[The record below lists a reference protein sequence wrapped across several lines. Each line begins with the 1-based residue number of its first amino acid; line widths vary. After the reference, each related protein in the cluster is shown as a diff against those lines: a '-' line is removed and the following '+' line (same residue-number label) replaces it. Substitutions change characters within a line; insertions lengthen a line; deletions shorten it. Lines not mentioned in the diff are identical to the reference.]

1 MYSRFIVHRPVLA
14 GVIAIVTVLAGVV
27 TLQTLPV
34 ALYPDVTPPTVVVT
48 ASYPG
53 ANAETVSDTVAV
65 PIEEQV
71 NGVEGMEYM
80 SSTCSADGSY
90 SLTVTFE
97 VGTDLDMAQVLVQN
111 RVTLA
116 TPKLPDEVK
125 QQGVSTEKK
134 STNFVML
141 INLFSK
147 NNEFDDLFLSN
158 YATINIRDVLSRVP
172 GVGDVQVLGAGDYSM
187 RLWLDPDQLKHRNL
201 TADDVVSTIRE
212 QNVQVAAGVIG
223 QPPADKGLDF
233 QYTITVPGRLKTVGE
248 FEEMILKTGKDGQVT
263 RVRDVARVE
272 LGAQSY
278 STASKLNG
286 RPCTTIMVYQLTT
299 ANTIDVAAGCREQLL
314 KLAEVFPTGLEY
326 RISYDA
332 SWYINSSIHEIYTTL
347 YQAVGLVVLIVFL
360 FLQDWRASLIPTIC
374 IPVSLV
380 GTFIFMGM
388 MGFSVNTLT
397 LFGLVLSIGVVVDD
411 SIVVV
416 ENTQRHI
423 DLGEPPRE
431 AAAASLKEI
440 MSPCIATTLVLLSVF
455 VPTAFLGGI
464 TGRMYRQFAL
474 TISASTVL
482 STINALTLSPALCG
496 LLLRPTK
503 KKKNLFFRLFDRVF
517 GASETLYTGV
527 VKHTVRRGILTFL
540 LFGGVCALM
549 ALGFVKLPTGFL
561 PTEDQGYMMVN
572 IQLPDAASLERSEDV
587 AAKVTKIYQNIPG
600 VANVVSVS
608 GYSFL
613 SGSNASNY
621 ASGFIFFTDWS
632 ERKKPSEQLPGI
644 VAQAVKA
651 FAAIPEARII
661 PLVPPSI
668 MGLGA
673 TGGFSLELEDRANI
687 GLQSLQAVADDIM
700 DQANADPEL
709 QSVYSAFRANVPQ
722 LHVTVNATKVKTMGL
737 NLTDVYDT
745 MQGYLGSKY
754 VNDFNKFGRT
764 YQVNIQADSASRMI
778 PEDIGRLWVRN
789 RYEQMAPLSTVVNVA
804 PSLGPQVVFRYN
816 MYPASLITG
825 NPAPGKSSGEAMNR
839 VAEIAEATMPGGMG
853 HEWTTLSY
861 EEAKAAGG
869 ATMIFALGAIFV
881 YLFLAAQYESFLL
894 PISVLMSVPFA
905 LLGAVGATWLRAYD
919 VNLYTQIGVVLLI
932 GVASKTSIL
941 IVEFARQRREQG
953 DDRFQAAV
961 TAGRTRY
968 RPILMTAFSA
978 VFGWMPLVIAT
989 GAGSVSRRCLGTAVL
1004 GGIVLACFIGIAFV
1018 PAYYAAVQRI
1028 SDRLDRRKQA
1038 KAQPQ
1043 PATPESREHELRE

>member
-14 GVIAIVTVLAGVV
+14 GVIAIVTVLAGMV
-27 TLQTLPV
+27 TVKTLPV
-34 ALYPDVTPPTVVVT
+34 ALYPDVTPPTVSVT
-48 ASYPG
+48 ATYPG
-53 ANAETVSDTVAV
+53 ANAQTVADTVAV

-90 SLTVTFE
+90 TLTVTFE

-125 QQGVSTEKK
+125 KQGVSTKKK

-158 YATINIRDVLSRVP
+158 YATINIKDVLSRVS

-201 TADDVVSTIRE
+201 TADDVVSTIQE

-223 QPPADKGLDF
+223 QPPAGEGQNF
-233 QYTITVPGRLKTVGE
+233 QYTITVPGRLKTVEE
-248 FEEMILKTGKDGQVT
+248 FENMILKTGDDGQVT
-263 RVRDVARVE
+263 YVRDVAKVS

-278 STASKLNG
+278 STSSKING

-299 ANTIDVAAGCREQLL
+299 ANTIDVAQGCHDQLEN
-314 KLAEVFPTGLEY
+314 LARVFPSGLDY
-326 RISYDA
+326 RVTYDA
-332 SWYINSSIHEIYTTL
+332 SWYINASIDQIYTTL
-347 YQAVGLVVLIVFL
+347 YQAVGLVVLIVFV

-397 LFGLVLSIGVVVDD
+397 LFGLVLAIGVVVDD

-423 DLGEPPRE
+423 DLGEPSRE
-431 AAAASLKEI
+431 AAAKSLKEI

-496 LLLRPTK
+496 LLLRPSK
-503 KKKNLFFRLFDRVF
+503 AKKNIAFRAFDRVF
-517 GASETLYTGV
+517 GASETLYAGV
-527 VKHTVRRGILTFL
+527 VKHTVRRGIIMFL
-540 LFGGVCALM
+540 LFGGVCVLM
-549 ALGFVKLPTGFL
+549 FGGFAKLPTGFL

-572 IQLPDAASLERSEDV
+572 IQLPDAASMQRSDKV
-587 AAKVTKIYQNIPG
+587 AAKVDKIFEKIPG
-600 VANVVSVS
+600 VANVVTVS

-613 SGSNASNY
+613 TGSNASNY
-621 ASGFIFFTDWS
+621 ASAFVFFTDWS
-632 ERKKPSEQLPGI
+632 ERKKPSEQLEGI
-644 VAQAVKA
+644 LEQAVMG
-651 FAAIPEARII
+651 FAGIPEAQII

-673 TGGFSLELEDRANI
+673 TGGFSLELEDRANM
-687 GLQSLQAVADDIM
+687 GLQSLQTVADDIM
-700 DQANADPEL
+700 YQANADPDL

-722 LHVTVNATKVKTMGL
+722 MHTTVNATKVKTMGL
-737 NLTDVYDT
+737 KLTDVYDA
-745 MQGYLGSKY
+745 MQGYLGSLY

-764 YQVNIQADSASRMI
+764 YQVNIQAESQYRMT
-778 PEDIGRLWVRN
+778 PEDIGRLWIRN
-789 RYEQMAPLSTVVNVA
+789 KYNQMVPLSTVVHVE
-804 PSLGPQVVFRYN
+804 PSLGPQVVYRYN

-825 NPAPGKSSGEAMNR
+825 NPAPGKSSGEAMER
-839 VAEIAEATMPGGMG
+839 IAAIADQTMPGGMG
-853 HEWTTLSY
+853 HEWTTLSH
-861 EEAKAAGG
+861 EEAKAASG
-869 ATMIFALGAIFV
+869 AATIFALGAIFV

-894 PISVLMSVPFA
+894 PISVLLSVPFA
-905 LLGAVGATWLRAYD
+905 LLGAVLATWLRAYD
-919 VNLYTQIGVVLLI
+919 NNLYTQIGVVLLI
-932 GVASKTSIL
+932 GLASKTSIL
-941 IVEFARQRREQG
+941 IVEFAKQRREEG
-953 DDRFQAAV
+953 DDRFTAAA
-961 TAGRTRY
+961 TAAQTRF
-968 RPILMTAFSA
+968 RAILMTAFSDI
-978 VFGWMPLVIAT
+978 FGWMPLAVAA
-989 GAGSVSRRCLGTAVL
+989 GAGAVSRRCLGTAVL
-1004 GGIVLACFIGIAFV
+1004 GGMILACFIGILFV
-1018 PAYYAAVQRI
+1018 PTFYAVIQRLGDW
-1028 SDRLDRRKQA
+1028 SERRKQA
-1038 KAQPQ
+1038 QIQAQAAMQ
-1043 PATPESREHELRE
+1043 KTRERE

>member
-14 GVIAIVTVLAGVV
+14 AVIAIVTVLAGLV

-34 ALYPDVTPPTVVVT
+34 ALYPDVTPPTVSVT
-48 ASYPG
+48 ATYPG
-53 ANAETVSDTVAV
+53 ANAQTVSDTVAV

-90 SLTVTFE
+90 NLTVTFE
-97 VGTDLDMAQVLVQN
+97 VGTDPDMAQVLVQN

-116 TPKLPDEVK
+116 TPKLPDVVK
-125 QQGVSTEKK
+125 KQGVSTMKK

-141 INLFSK
+141 INLFSE

-158 YATINIRDVLSRVP
+158 YASINVKDVLSRVS
-172 GVGDVQVLGAGDYSM
+172 GVGEVDVLGAGDYSM
-187 RLWLDPDQLKHRNL
+187 RLWLDPNQLRHRSL
-201 TADDVVSTIRE
+201 TADDVISAVNE

-223 QPPADKGLDF
+223 QPPAGKGQEF
-233 QYTITVPGRLKTVGE
+233 QYTITVPGRLKTVEE
-248 FEEMILKTGKDGQVT
+248 FENIILKTGDDGQVT
-263 RVRDVARVE
+263 RVRDVGRVD

-299 ANTIDVAAGCREQLL
+299 ANTIDVAKGCHDQLVQ
-314 KLAEVFPTGLEY
+314 LAEVFPSGLEY
-326 RISYDA
+326 RITYDA
-332 SWYINSSIHEIYTTL
+332 SWYINSSIDEIYTTL
-347 YQAVGLVVLIVFL
+347 FQAVGLVVLIVFI

-374 IPVSLV
+374 IPVSLI

-388 MGFSVNTLT
+388 MDFSVNTLT

-496 LLLRPTK
+496 LLLRPTRT
-503 KKKNLFFRLFDRVF
+503 KKNIFFRLFDRVF
-517 GASETLYTGV
+517 GASETLYTGI
-527 VKHTVRRGILTFL
+527 VKQTVRRGFVMFL
-540 LFGGVCALM
+540 LFGGICALM
-549 ALGFVKLPTGFL
+549 ALGFLRLPTGFL

-572 IQLPDAASLERSEDV
+572 IQLPDAAAMERSDAV
-587 AAKVTKIYQNIPG
+587 AAKVTNIYQKIPG
-600 VANVVSVS
+600 VANVVTIS
-608 GYSFL
+608 GFSFL
-613 SGSNASNY
+613 TGSNASNY
-621 ASGFIFFTDWS
+621 ASAFVFFKDWS
-632 ERKKPSEQLPGI
+632 ERKTPPEQLMGI
-644 VAQAVKA
+644 VEQAVMGFSK
-651 FAAIPEARII
+651 IPEAQII

-668 MGLGA
+668 MGLGT
-673 TGGFSLELEDRANI
+673 TGGFSLELEDRAGV
-687 GLQSLQAVADDIM
+687 GLQSLQTVADDIM
-700 DQANADPEL
+700 YQANADPTL
-709 QSVYSAFRANVPQ
+709 QSVYSSFRANVPQ
-722 LHVTVNATKVKTMGL
+722 LYTTVNATKIKTMGL
-737 NLTDVYDT
+737 ELTDVYDA
-745 MQGYLGSKY
+745 MQGFLGSYY

-764 YQVNIQADSASRMI
+764 YQVNIQAESQFRMV
-778 PEDIGRLWVRN
+778 PDDIGRLWVRN
-789 RYEQMAPLSTVVNVA
+789 RSGQMAPLSTVVHVEQ
-804 PSLGPQVVFRYN
+804 SLGPQVIFRYN

-825 NPAPGKSSGEAMNR
+825 SPAPGYSSGEAMQSVAA
-839 VAEIAEATMPGGMG
+839 VAEDTMPGGMG

-869 ATMIFALGAIFV
+869 TFIIFALGAVFV
-881 YLFLAAQYESFLL
+881 FLFLAAQYESFLL

-953 DDRFQAAV
+953 EDRFEAAV
-961 TAGRTRY
+961 TAGKTRY

-978 VFGWMPLVIAT
+978 VFGWMPLAIAS
-989 GAGSVSRRCLGTAVL
+989 GAGSVARRNLGTAVL
-1004 GGIVLACFIGIAFV
+1004 GGIMLACFIGIAFV

-1028 SDRLDRRKQA
+1028 SDWSQKRKQA
-1038 KAQPQ
+1038 N
-1043 PATPESREHELRE
+1043 PESREHE